1 MRLKLAT
8 ALLVVS
14 SSAVLAQQV
23 PQPQPLDPH
32 RVNAII
38 AQLQAERNNAGDQ
51 LAVAQGDLA
60 VLTQAN
66 ADLQKQLKELK
77 ELKDKKCEP
86 SKKEDP
92 SP

>member
-8 ALLVVS
+8 ALLLTS

-23 PQPQPLDPH
+23 PQQLDPH

-38 AQLQAERNNAGDQ
+38 AELQAERNNAGDQ

-77 ELKDKKCEP
+77 EMKDKKCETP
-86 SKKEDP
+86 KKDDP